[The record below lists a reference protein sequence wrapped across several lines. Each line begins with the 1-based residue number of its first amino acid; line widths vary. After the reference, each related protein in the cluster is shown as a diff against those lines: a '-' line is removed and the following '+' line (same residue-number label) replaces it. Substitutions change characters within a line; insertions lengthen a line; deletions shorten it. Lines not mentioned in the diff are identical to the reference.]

1 MGRSITFRAWSGVSV
16 LLVLCAAGYLFF
28 VLTAIGQRID
38 NAAYFGRGSAGAEV
52 LQLDRRLLGSV
63 TKGFLAGVLVLLAA
77 IALVRRRWMSG
88 IAAVVAV
95 GLSVG
100 GAEVLKANLPH
111 PELAIP
117 QGAEPGYFREDTYP
131 SGHTASGCSLA
142 LGLILVGAARWR
154 AAISGLG
161 GLVCAAYATGV
172 VFLGWHR
179 PSDAVGGIL
188 WTGACFA
195 LATGLLT
202 LSKGGP
208 RAFVFR
214 GPAARVMLVFTGILA
229 TVCAWVAAG
238 FAGGSGGFAFHFM
251 LALVVAAAFAT
262 AGWFGFLLDGL
273 EEV

>member
-1 MGRSITFRAWSGVSV
+1 MGRSITFRVWLGFCV
-16 LLVLCAAGYLFF
+16 LLGFCAAGYLFF
-28 VLTAIGQRID
+28 VLTQVGQRFD
-38 NAAYFGRGSAGAEV
+38 NAAYFGRGAVGAEM
-52 LQLDRRLLGSV
+52 LGFDQQLLGSV
-63 TKGFLAGVLVLLAA
+63 TKGFLAGVLILIAA

-88 IAAVVAV
+88 IAAVGAV
-95 GLSVG
+95 LLSVG
-100 GAEVLKANLPH
+100 GAEVLKSNLPH
-111 PELAIP
+111 PLLAVP
-117 QGAEPGYFREDTYP
+117 QGAEPDYFREDTYP

-142 LGLILVGAARWR
+142 LGLIMVCRARWR
-154 AAISGLG
+154 AAVSGVG

-195 LATGLLT
+195 FATGVLL
-202 LSKGGP
+202 LLRGSP

-214 GPAARVMLVFTGILA
+214 GPAAVVLLGFTAVLA
-229 TVCAWVAAG
+229 LVCAWVAAG
-238 FAGGSGGFAFHFM
+238 FAQGGGGILFHLM
-251 LALVVAAAFAT
+251 LTLIVAAAFAT